1 MTVKELYEW
10 AKQNN
15 AENLDIEIQYR
26 DGGGYYSGTD
36 DCDPEIC
43 DREHP
48 FDMEEMTEDIKNR
61 IQPV

>member
-10 AKQNN
+10 AKKNN
-15 AENLDIEIQYR
+15 AENFDIEIQYR

-48 FDMEEMTEDIKNR
+48 YNTEK
-61 IQPV
+61 VVLL